1 MVKSVSFCFGFFFG
15 GGVGRGHCFFVFF
28 FPCAAVGL
36 AVPVTVFVLSE
47 SLQLGGGKVHIFS
60 G

>member
-1 MVKSVSFCFGFFFG
+1 MVKSVSFCFGFFLG
-15 GGVGRGHCFFVFF
+15 GGWGGDIVFFFF

-47 SLQLGGGKVHIFS
+47 SLQLGGGKVHSFS